1 MAVEFNYPEGATPL
15 DPEDAAAL
23 IDSHVTTQGQVN
35 ELEFKNVSKGNLW
48 AFTRAPDGVLTIAF
62 MQQLH
67 VRMFGDTWKWAGVI
81 RPKETHPVGVAPE
94 AIRPRIGELCADVEA
109 QLEDGAWSVEEI
121 AARFHHRLVFIHPF
135 TNGNG
140 RFSRTMADLV
150 LVKKGREPFG
160 WGPDLGRDNEE
171 RKRYLSALRAA
182 DAKDYQPLFKL
193 LAVTKKLER
202 AWSK

>member
-1 MAVEFNYPEGATPL
+1 VAIKFDYPEGATPL

-35 ELEFKNVSKGNLW
+35 ELESKNVTAGNLW
-48 AFTRAPDGVLTIAF
+48 ALTRAPAAILSTDF
-62 MQQLH
+62 MRQLH

-81 RPKETHPVGVAPE
+81 RQKETHPVGVAPE
-94 AIRPRIGELCADVEA
+94 AIWVRLADLCADVEE
-109 QLEDGAWSVEEI
+109 QLKNGTWSVEEI

-150 LVKKGREPFG
+150 LMKRDKEPFV
-160 WGPDLGRDNEE
+160 WGPDLGRNGEGRE
-171 RKRYLSALRAA
+171 RYIAALRAA
-182 DAKDYQPLFKL
+182 DGKDYQPLFEL
-193 LAVTKKLER
+193 LGVRK
-202 AWSK
+202 